1 MNAPG
6 EGLNLYRMHLNPAQ
20 APARVVNIGI
30 NNTATDKTAHWPAI
44 FIRQLI
50 SRENDENQKLRSEN
64 EPSAL
69 AKNCKTLIS
78 NFCRTS
84 QSVERY
90 KLPFSE

>member
-1 MNAPG
+1 MRQPG

-78 NFCRTS
+78 IFCRTS

-90 KLPFSE
+90 KLAFSE